1 MKTEDIKVCI
11 MRTGGTNCDKETK
24 TVFDYLGTEAK
35 VVHSNQFIKG
45 REKLPE
51 YDILIFPG
59 GFSYGDYVRAGAIWA
74 SNLKAKIG
82 NQIKEFYDDG
92 KPIMGFCNG
101 FQVLVELG
109 VLPAFNG
116 VSEYPE
122 AVLATNDSSRYE
134 CRLVYLRNEN
144 RGNAIHVSNLKSKQV
159 MPIPIGHAEG
169 KFLLPFK
176 KREELLKKLEDNDQ
190 IVFKYCKPDGSLAN
204 GEFPYNPNGSLSDI
218 AGICN
223 PEGTVLGMMPHP
235 ERYSFGWQYRDWT
248 RVGLKDEGE
257 GLEIFRNT
265 VEYVSKK
272 F

>member
-1 MKTEDIKVCI
+1 MKKEDIKVCI
-11 MRTGGTNCDKETK
+11 LRTGGTNCDKEIK
-24 TVFDYLGTEAK
+24 TVFDYIRIDAR

-45 REKLPE
+45 RENLSE
-51 YDILIFPG
+51 YDILVFPG

-74 SNLKAKIG
+74 NNLKAKIG
-82 NQIKEFYDDG
+82 NQIREFYDEG
-92 KPIMGFCNG
+92 KPIIGICNG

-116 VSEYPE
+116 LSEYPE
-122 AVLATNDSSRYE
+122 VALATNDSSRYE

-144 RGNAIHVSNLKSKQV
+144 RGNAIHVKNLKVKQTI
-159 MPIPIGHAEG
+159 PIPIGHKEG
-169 KFLLPFK
+169 KFLLPSK
-176 KREELLKKLEDNDQ
+176 KKEEFLGKLEDNDQ
-190 IVFKYCKPDGSLAN
+190 IVFRYCKPDGSLAD

-223 PEGTVLGMMPHP
+223 PEGNVLGMMPHP
-235 ERYSFGWQYRDWT
+235 ERYSFGWQYRSWT
-248 RVGLKDEGE
+248 RDGLKEYGE
-257 GLEIFRNT
+257 GLKIFTST